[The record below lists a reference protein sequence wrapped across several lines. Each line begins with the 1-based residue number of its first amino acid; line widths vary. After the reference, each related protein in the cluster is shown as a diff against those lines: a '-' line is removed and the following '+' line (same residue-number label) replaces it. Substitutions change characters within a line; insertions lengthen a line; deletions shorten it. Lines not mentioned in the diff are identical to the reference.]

1 MNYRIRLQRDN
12 GKERYSSTPETDA
25 AIMDIARRAEQRRV
39 EQEQSDK
46 VEVAIGQGKT
56 ATLYRETGEVLL
68 ESDLSAFYLD
78 REEAYRLLS
87 LLEAEFKG
95 SVE

>member
-1 MNYRIRLQRDN
+1 MNYRIMVQRAHD
-12 GKERYSSTPETDA
+12 KERFSTTKETDA

-39 EQEQSDK
+39 EQEQPDK
-46 VEVAIGQGKT
+46 VEVAIGRRKT
-56 ATLYRETGEVLL
+56 ATFYREAGEVLL
-68 ESDLSAFYLD
+68 ECDLSAFYLD

>member
-95 SVE
+95 RIE